1 MVAGE
6 QNGFFLILSS
16 VVVLIL
22 SESHCQTLKF
32 AFNDFI
38 YCRQMAMRHFTTYGG
53 GPTSISDKKVGTVE
67 FCLIGRTSFR
77 RKIKGSELV
86 FVFDNQE

>member
-22 SESHCQTLKF
+22 SESHCQILKF

-38 YCRQMAMRHFTTYGG
+38 YCRQKAVRHFTTYGG
-53 GPTSISDKKVGTVE
+53 GPTSIFDKKWELLNFVWLDE
-67 FCLIGRTSFR
+67 LLLEEKL
-77 RKIKGSELV
+77 KI
-86 FVFDNQE
+86 